1 MEVIRNSVFGSI
13 EIFTFSMGGFPL
25 PSATSAT
32 LPASDIR
39 AIVGALFDSFAT
51 WGDAVFFVK
60 KYMRRRCHIFTSWK
74 KLMINESCQRWK
86 LLEPAIN
93 YVFCC
98 GDSSFSA
105 GWKPQRKPWAWPQG
119 IAEVHSPPDVL
130 GFCNSCKTYSY
141 MQLKSPL
148 YRRGWLI
155 RISERHWC
163 QSQVEVAP
171 ARRSEVST
179 CLGATCPSRA
189 KGAIN
194 TTKHQNTS
202 NHNTTSESAPIQIF
216 IIW

>member
-1 MEVIRNSVFGSI
+1 MGSP
-13 EIFTFSMGGFPL
+13 FRVQQVLRYPL
-25 PSATSAT
+25 RTSEPSSARFLILLQLEATPFFRKKT
-32 LPASDIR
+32 C
-39 AIVGALFDSFAT
+39 
-51 WGDAVFFVK
+51 GDAVTTFF
-60 KYMRRRCHIFTSWK
+60 SWK
-74 KLMINESCQRWK
+74 KVYDKWVLSTLKATNGSYQLCF
-86 LLEPAIN
+86 LLRRFFLLGRLKATKETLSLTTRN
-93 YVFCC
+93 C
-98 GDSSFSA
+98 GSA
-105 GWKPQRKPWAWPQG
+105 LATGCTCILR
-119 IAEVHSPPDVL
+119 
-130 GFCNSCKTYSY
+130 FCNSCVYSY

-171 ARRSEVST
+171 ASRSEVST